1 MHTKKWFWELK
12 MSYLWFCAF
21 LWAPKPYFLTWCQ
34 DLAACKILHFI
45 QERSNTL
52 QPSEKLLLIIPSQV
66 GPSAITNIGYCYH
79 IKMMTFYFNCSFF
92 EEIFFSCSA
101 FLSPV
106 FWTSY
111 SCGYL
116 VWFFFPPIS
125 FVTLTSNCFGKL
137 CMLTKIFKILNFQL
151 ELKEGNIKHG
161 FKTEGEWLS
170 LGTTSKLLSQNVPH

>member
-1 MHTKKWFWELK
+1 

-21 LWAPKPYFLTWCQ
+21 LWAPKPYFLTWYQ

-52 QPSEKLLLIIPSQV
+52 QPSEKLLLIIHSQV

-116 VWFFFPPIS
+116 V
-125 FVTLTSNCFGKL
+125 
-137 CMLTKIFKILNFQL
+137 
-151 ELKEGNIKHG
+151 
-161 FKTEGEWLS
+161 
-170 LGTTSKLLSQNVPH
+170 